1 MKFRSSAIALMIAA
15 LGTPLAH
22 AGVIELSAGFFY
34 NRTNY
39 SLADYS
45 WSKRLGFSIGYYF
58 TESSQI
64 EFSYQDMIERMFVTN
79 YQDTT
84 FHDRVY
90 SFNWVQSILGKKT
103 RFQPYVKIG
112 VGQLNRDG
120 SGTYAGGGAPPAR
133 YDAVTGVLGGGF
145 KFYFTQTFALRTEA
159 TSYLAKGNLASWK
172 DNIAASVGL
181 SLLF

>member
-1 MKFRSSAIALMIAA
+1 MKFGSTIALMTMI
-15 LGTPLAH
+15 LGASQAQ
-22 AGVIELSAGFFY
+22 AGVVELSAGFFY

-39 SLADYS
+39 SAADYS

-64 EFSYQDMIERMFVTN
+64 EFAYQDMVERMFVTN

-90 SFNWVQSILGKKT
+90 SFNWVQSILGKQT
-103 RFQPYVKIG
+103 RFQPYVKAG
-112 VGQLNRDG
+112 LGQLNRDG

-133 YDAVTGVLGGGF
+133 YDAVTGVIGLGF
-145 KFYFTQTFALRTEA
+145 KLYFTQTFALRTEA
-159 TSYLAKGNLASWK
+159 TSYLAKGSLASWK

>member
-1 MKFRSSAIALMIAA
+1 MKFGSAI
-15 LGTPLAH
+15 PLIFSLWFSATSY
-22 AGVIELSAGFFY
+22 AGVTEISAGFFY

-39 SLADYS
+39 SPTDYN
-45 WSKRLGFSIGYYF
+45 WTKRLGFSIGYYF

-64 EFSYQDMIERMFVTN
+64 EFAYQDMIERMLVTG

-90 SFNWVQSILGKKT
+90 SFNWVQSILGKKH
-103 RFQPYVKIG
+103 RFQPYVKAGI
-112 VGQLNRDG
+112 GQLNRDG

-133 YDAVTGVLGGGF
+133 YDAVTGVLGAGF
-145 KFYFTQTFALRTEA
+145 KLYLTQTFAIRTEA
-159 TSYLAKGNLASWK
+159 TSYLAKGSISSWK
-172 DNIAASVGL
+172 DNIAASIGV